1 MDTRK
6 KNLILAAAIGLIAVA
21 LYFFSIYKVV
31 TSKPETSISGQQRS
45 SAS

>member
-6 KNLILAAAIGLIAVA
+6 KNTILAAAIALIAVS
-21 LYFFSIYKVV
+21 LYLFSIYKVI
-31 TSKPETSISGQQRS
+31 TSKPESSISGQQRS